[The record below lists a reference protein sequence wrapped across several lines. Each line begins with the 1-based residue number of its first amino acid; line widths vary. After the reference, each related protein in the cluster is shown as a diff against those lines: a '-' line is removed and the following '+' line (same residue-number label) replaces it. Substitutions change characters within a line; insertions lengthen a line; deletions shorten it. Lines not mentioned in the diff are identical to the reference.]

1 MEWFMTWL
9 IHIAVT
15 WSTWIAWIN
24 YYVFSR
30 LCVVMTRY
38 INNVFS
44 VYSNYWMNNGNFSL
58 NVAIIELILCRAYD
72 GLLAVIV
79 AMTMTMAVTVTVTK
93 TMSVVMVVTFQRN
106 HLRSNLL
113 TL

>member
-1 MEWFMTWL
+1 MEWFVTWL
-9 IHIAVT
+9 IRIAVN
-15 WSTWIAWIN
+15 WITWIN

-44 VYSNYWMNNGNFSL
+44 VYSNYWVDNWNFSF
-58 NVAIIELILCRAYD
+58 NIAIIELILSRAYD
-72 GLLAVIV
+72 RVLTVM
-79 AMTMTMAVTVTVTK
+79 AMTVSVTVAVAVTVTE
-93 TMSVVMVVTFQRN
+93 TMAVVMVVTFQRN